1 MSGPSSLQGPPI
13 TDKRQLVAYHESGNK
28 PPSAWRV
35 GTEHEKF
42 VFRRADLRRAPYE
55 GPDGIGALLNA
66 MTRFGWKPVLE
77 KGNVIALSNDARC
90 SITLEPGGQFELSG
104 APLETIH
111 QTCAEVHEHLRQVR
125 EVCDELGL
133 GMIGLGFDPTSRRE
147 DVSWMPKGRYR
158 IMGSY
163 MPKKGGHGLDMML
176 RTCTVQANLD
186 YETEA
191 DMVKKFRVSL
201 ALQPVAVA
209 LFANSPFVEG
219 KPVEY
224 QSYRSRVWTDT
235 DPDRCGTLPFV
246 FEDGFGFERYVDYI
260 LDVPMYFV
268 YRDGKYIDASGQS
281 FRDFM
286 AGRLPAFPG
295 ELPVLSD
302 WADHVTTAFPEVRLK
317 SYLEMRGA
325 DGGPWRRLC
334 ALPALW
340 VGLLYDRAALDA
352 AADLVAD
359 WTEAEREAMRRDV
372 PRLGLDTPHRSRT
385 LRDIA
390 LEVLDIARE
399 GLHRRARR
407 DACGEDET
415 HFLDALFAIAGSGRT
430 PAAELIED
438 YKTRWHGNISRVYEE
453 YSY

>member
-1 MSGPSSLQGPPI
+1 MSGPSSLLGPPI
-13 TDKRQLVAYHESGNK
+13 TDKRQLVAYHANGSK
-28 PPSAWRV
+28 PPEAWRV

-42 VFRRADLRRAPYE
+42 VFRRSDLRRAAYE
-55 GPDGIGALLNA
+55 GPDGIRALLQA
-66 MTRFGWKPVLE
+66 MTRFGWKPVEE
-77 KGNVIALSNDARC
+77 KGKIIALSNDARC

-104 APLETIH
+104 APLETVH
-111 QTCAEVHEHLRQVR
+111 QTCNEVHEHLRQVR

-158 IMGSY
+158 IMGEY
-163 MPKKGGHGLDMML
+163 MPKRGTMGLDMML

-186 YETEA
+186 YESEA
-191 DMVKKFRVSL
+191 DMVRKFRVSL
-201 ALQPVAVA
+201 ALQPLAVA

-219 KPVEY
+219 KPVGY
-224 QSYRSRVWTDT
+224 QSYRSLVWTDT
-235 DPDRCGTLPFV
+235 DPDRCGMLPFV
-246 FEDGFGFERYVDYI
+246 FEDGFGFERYVDYM

-268 YRDGKYIDASGQS
+268 YRDGNYIDASGQS

-286 AGRLPAFPG
+286 AGKLPAFPG
-295 ELPVLSD
+295 ELPQIGD

-340 VGLLYDRAALDA
+340 VGLLYDRVALDA

-359 WTEAEREAMRRDV
+359 WTPEEHEAMRRDV
-372 PRLGLDTPHRSRT
+372 PRLGLDTPLRSRT
-385 LRDIA
+385 FRDLA
-390 LEVLDIARE
+390 LEVLEIARE

-415 HFLDALFAIAGSGRT
+415 HYLDALFTIAGGGRT
-430 PAAELIED
+430 QAAELVED
-438 YKTRWHGNISRVYEE
+438 YNTRWGGDIRRVYEE

>member
-1 MSGPSSLQGPPI
+1 MSGPSNVSGPPI
-13 TDKRQLVAYHESGNK
+13 TDKRQLVEYHEAGGK
-28 PPSAWRV
+28 PPEAWRV

-42 VFRRADLRRAPYE
+42 VFRRADLRRLPYE
-55 GPDGIGALLNA
+55 GPDGIGALLGG

-77 KGNVIALSNDARC
+77 NGNVIALSNDARC

-111 QTCAEVHEHLRQVR
+111 QTCDEVHEHLRQVR

-133 GMIGLGFDPTSRRE
+133 GMIGLGFDPKSRRDE
-147 DVSWMPKGRYR
+147 VPWMPKGRYR
-158 IMGSY
+158 IMRDY
-163 MPKKGGHGLDMML
+163 MPKKGRLGLDMML

-186 YETEA
+186 FRSEA
-191 DMVKKFRVSL
+191 DMVKKFRVGL

-219 KPVEY
+219 RPTEF
-224 QSYRSRVWTDT
+224 QSYRSLVWTDT

-260 LDVPMYFV
+260 LDMPMYFV
-268 YRDGKYIDASGQS
+268 YRNGGYIDASGQS

-286 AGRLPAFPG
+286 AGRLPALPG
-295 ELPVLSD
+295 ELPLIGD
-302 WADHVTTAFPEVRLK
+302 WADHLTTAFPEVRLK
-317 SYLEMRGA
+317 TYLEMRGA

-340 VGLLYDRAALDA
+340 VGLLYDGTALDA

-359 WTEAEREAMRRDV
+359 WTAEEREAMRRDV
-372 PRLGLDTPHRSRT
+372 PRRGLDTPHRSRT
-385 LRDIA
+385 FRDIA

-407 DACGEDET
+407 DTSGEDET
-415 HFLDALFAIAGSGRT
+415 HFLDNLFSIAGSGRT
-430 PAAELIED
+430 PAQEFIED
-438 YKTRWHGNISRVYEE
+438 YRTRWGGRIEPLYTEQA
-453 YSY
+453 Y